1 MPVATLFPDHA
12 DLYHTGIVVHDL
24 EKAKAEMSEQLGLTW
39 GVQGESE
46 QPVVLDGGPATLTFG
61 FAYSARGP
69 HRIEVVQAI
78 PGTLWEVPRPG
89 SAHHLGYWSDD
100 VPAMSAALAARGLP
114 LAARVGTGQP
124 DGEAPIVMHRAPSG
138 LYVELVD
145 RSLRE
150 VLFGQDLLIANSSEG

>member
-1 MPVATLFPDHA
+1 
-12 DLYHTGIVVHDL
+12 
-24 EKAKAEMSEQLGLTW
+24 
-39 GVQGESE
+39 
-46 QPVVLDGGPATLTFG
+46 VLDSGPATLTFG

-69 HRIEVVQAI
+69 HRIELVQAI

-89 SAHHLGYWSDD
+89 RAHHLGYWSDD

-114 LAARVGTGQP
+114 LAARA
-124 DGEAPIVMHRAPSG
+124 DGPAPIVMHRAPSG

-150 VLFGQDLLIANSSEG
+150 MLFGQDLAAE

>member
-1 MPVATLFPDHA
+1 MNMFPDDA

-24 EKAKAEMSEQLGLTW
+24 ERAKAEMSEQLGVTW

-46 QPVVLDGGPATLTFG
+46 QPVVLESGPASLTFG

-69 HRIEVVQAI
+69 HRIELVQAI

-89 SAHHLGYWSDD
+89 RARLGYWSEQRHGH
-100 VPAMSAALAARGLP
+100 VRGAGRAGPAACRPGRNRPVGRAGADRDAPG
-114 LAARVGTGQP
+114 AVRVLRQ
-124 DGEAPIVMHRAPSG
+124 
-138 LYVELVD
+138 LVD

-150 VLFGQDLLIANSSEG
+150 VLFVGCSRY